1 VFAGV
6 GAGLTDYLGGS
17 VAWTGQTL
25 DLGLSL
31 RPAAEVPLVV
41 NVTMNDA
48 TDRLDERRLS
58 ISAAW
63 VFLKGGGP

>member
-1 VFAGV
+1 
-6 GAGLTDYLGGS
+6 